1 MEGHRT
7 SSRKLIVRFRNRYLR
22 PAALAAALAVTSV
35 ALVGCTTSKNP
46 TSSSTSSPSAGR
58 PFDDKTVEK
67 LDEIVRSAVTEQK
80 LPGAIVAIRSE
91 DGDYL
96 TAAGYADVDK
106 KKKLTTDL
114 NHRIGSVTKTF
125 TVTALLRLVD
135 AGKAGLDDPVS
146 RYVDG
151 LPDAW
156 HPITLRQ
163 LAGMQSG
170 IPEYS
175 ENVEW
180 ATATLAAPLTAH
192 APRDLLAV
200 VENEPLQFAP
210 GSKVHYSNTNT
221 VLLGLAIEKIAGAPL
236 AEVITTEVTEPLGLT
251 HTFLPTSNEFP
262 QPHAEG
268 YTNQTADGSIT
279 TATDWN
285 PSWAWASGAMI
296 SNLEDLE
303 KWVPALATGE
313 LLSPALQKERLA
325 VVPLSADD
333 EEAGY
338 GLGIFNVH
346 GWIGHNGSLPGYKTV
361 TIYLPEKKMSLI
373 VMVNTD
379 AEDENSNIP
388 AALMTPITKLLTP
401 ENVYG

>member
-1 MEGHRT
+1 M
-7 SSRKLIVRFRNRYLR
+7 RFRNRYLR

-35 ALVGCTTSKNP
+35 ALVGCTTSKSP
-46 TSSSTSSPSAGR
+46 TSTSASTPSSGR
-58 PFDDKTVEK
+58 SFDAKTVEK
-67 LDEIVRSAVTEQK
+67 LDAIVRSAVTEQK
-80 LPGAIVAIRSE
+80 LPGAIVAIRSDE
-91 DGDYL
+91 GDYV
-96 TAAGYADVDK
+96 TAVGYADTAA
-106 KKKLTTDL
+106 KKKLTADL

-135 AGKAGLDDPVS
+135 AGKASLDDPIS
-146 RYVDG
+146 THVDR
-151 LPDAW
+151 LPESW
-156 HPITLRQ
+156 RGITLRQ

-175 ENVEW
+175 LNEEW
-180 ATATLAAPLTAH
+180 ATATITSPKTPY

-200 VENEPLQFAP
+200 VEAEPLEFAP
-210 GSKVHYSNTNT
+210 GSQVQYSNTNT

-236 AEVITTEVTEPLGLT
+236 AEVIKTEVTEPLGLK

-268 YTNQTADGSIT
+268 YTNQTLDGSIV

-296 SNLEDLE
+296 SNLDDLE

-325 VVPLSADD
+325 VTPLSADD
-333 EEAGY
+333 KDAGY

-361 TIYLPEKKMSLI
+361 TVYLPAKKMSLI

-379 AEDENSNIP
+379 AEDEKSNLRD
-388 AALMTPITKLLTP
+388 ALMTPITKLLTP
-401 ENVYG
+401 ENVYS

>member
-7 SSRKLIVRFRNRYLR
+7 SSRKLIVRFHNRYLR

-35 ALVGCTTSKNP
+35 ALVGCTTSK
-46 TSSSTSSPSAGR
+46 SSTATSTSTPSAGR
-58 PFDDKTVEK
+58 PFDEKTVAK
-67 LDEIVRSAVTEQK
+67 LDAIVQSAVTEQK

-91 DGDYL
+91 DGDYV
-96 TAAGYADVDK
+96 TAVGSADVDT
-106 KKKLTTDL
+106 KKKLTADL

-125 TVTALLRLVD
+125 TVTALLRLID

-146 RYVDG
+146 AYVDQ
-151 LPDAW
+151 LPESW
-156 HPITLRQ
+156 RGITLRQ

-170 IPEYS
+170 IPEYT
-175 ENVEW
+175 ENEEW
-180 ATATLAAPLTAH
+180 ATATIMAPKTPYT
-192 APRDLLAV
+192 PRELLAV
-200 VENEPLQFAP
+200 VEAEPLEFAP
-210 GSKVHYSNTNT
+210 GSKVRYSNTNT

-236 AEVITTEVTEPLGLT
+236 AEVITTEVIDPLGLK

-262 QPHAEG
+262 EPHAQG
-268 YTNQTADGSIT
+268 YTNQTVDGSIT

-285 PSWAWASGAMI
+285 PAWAWASGAMI

-303 KWVPALATGE
+303 KWVPALATGK

-325 VVPLSADD
+325 VTPLSADD
-333 EEAGY
+333 PNAGY

-361 TIYLPEKKMSLI
+361 TVYLPAKKMSLI

-379 AEDENSNIP
+379 AEDEKSNLRD
-388 AALMTPITKLLTP
+388 ALMTPITKLLTP
-401 ENVYG
+401 ENVYS